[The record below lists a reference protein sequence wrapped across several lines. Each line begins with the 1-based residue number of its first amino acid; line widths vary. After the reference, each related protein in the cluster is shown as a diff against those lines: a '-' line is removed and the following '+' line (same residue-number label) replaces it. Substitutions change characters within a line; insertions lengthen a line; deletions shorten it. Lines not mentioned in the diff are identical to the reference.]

1 MSCFYADWSSLGE
14 NNWEGEVVN
23 GDMLGA
29 ESWMVRSQK
38 KLEVGACEDSEQA
51 MGTEEGCEP
60 RFGG

>member
-1 MSCFYADWSSLGE
+1 M
-14 NNWEGEVVN
+14 N